1 MQIGRTAS
9 VWGAL
14 AATVLCSLPSFA
26 ATDPTGIWFDHNDR
40 GAVEIKACASGN
52 GLCGYVVHIK
62 DPAKSKNCG
71 LQILGEVTEGGGW
84 IYSPERKRRYDVA
97 LTRLSEDKLRV
108 VGNAGSRFFSRTFT
122 WKRAPDNIERC
133 GEGSGASATEAAKPQ
148 KSAEATSTASATR
161 ASPPSATTSTGA
173 MALMASTSV
182 PKMASE
188 TTTQEAST
196 ATTAPAPA
204 SATAAPTAAAET
216 GQPAAKTTK
225 TATLSERV
233 ESSTERGSG
242 KKCKYRIPYIGRTIS
257 APCRN

>member
-1 MQIGRTAS
+1 
-9 VWGAL
+9 
-14 AATVLCSLPSFA
+14 
-26 ATDPTGIWFDHNDR
+26 
-40 GAVEIKACASGN
+40 
-52 GLCGYVVHIK
+52 
-62 DPAKSKNCG
+62 
-71 LQILGEVTEGGGW
+71 
-84 IYSPERKRRYDVA
+84 
-97 LTRLSEDKLRV
+97 
-108 VGNAGSRFFSRTFT
+108 
-122 WKRAPDNIERC
+122 
-133 GEGSGASATEAAKPQ
+133 
-148 KSAEATSTASATR
+148 
-161 ASPPSATTSTGA
+161 
-173 MALMASTSV
+173 MALMASSSV